1 MKKVD
6 MIIEAKEIEVGEK
19 KIEAVLIIGIEVEI
33 EDQDHQDNTLPMM
46 IGEEETEI
54 EMVEEK
60 NREEDLV
67 QDPIDRVLAQILIIV
82 DVKVEEVN

>member
-19 KIEAVLIIGIEVEI
+19 KIEAVLIIGIE
-33 EDQDHQDNTLPMM
+33 DQDHQDNTLPTM

-54 EMVEEK
+54 DMVEEK